1 MNVSDAVAVLWKAG
15 YHANASHVMPGY
27 VVVLDP
33 VRCQRGSE
41 PVRTEYDRRVI
52 HASQVQNFITERE

>member
-1 MNVSDAVAVLWKAG
+1 MNVSDAVAALWKAG
-15 YHANASHVMPGY
+15 YRANASHVMPGY

-41 PVRTEYDRRVI
+41 PVRVEYNRRVI
-52 HASQVQNFITERE
+52 HASNVYDFIIERE

>member
-1 MNVSDAVAVLWKAG
+1 
-15 YHANASHVMPGY
+15 MPGY

-41 PVRTEYDRRVI
+41 PVRIEHARRVI
-52 HASQVQNFITERE
+52 HASSVYHFITERE

>member
-1 MNVSDAVAVLWKAG
+1 MDVSKAVEKLWKAG
-15 YHANASHVMPGY
+15 YQANASHVMPGY

-41 PVRTEYDRRVI
+41 PVRVEYARRVI
-52 HASQVQNFITERE
+52 HASNVYDFIIERE

>member
-1 MNVSDAVAVLWKAG
+1 MDVSKAVEKLWKAG
-15 YHANASHVMPGY
+15 YQANASHVMPGY

-41 PVRTEYDRRVI
+41 PVRTEYARRVI
-52 HASQVQNFITERE
+52 HASNVYDFITERE

>member
-1 MNVSDAVAVLWKAG
+1 MTVSDAVTALWKAG
-15 YHANASHVMPGY
+15 YRANASHILPGY

-41 PVRTEYDRRVI
+41 PVRVEYDRRVI
-52 HASQVQNFITERE
+52 HASNVYHFITERE

>member
-1 MNVSDAVAVLWKAG
+1 MNVFDAVAALWKAG
-15 YHANASHVMPGY
+15 YRANASRLMPGY

-33 VRCQRGSE
+33 IQCQRGSE
-41 PVRTEYDRRVI
+41 PMRTEYDRRVI

>member
-1 MNVSDAVAVLWKAG
+1 MDVSKAIEKLWKAG
-15 YHANASHVMPGY
+15 YQANASHVMPGY

-41 PVRTEYDRRVI
+41 PVRVEYARRVI
-52 HASQVQNFITERE
+52 HASNVYDFIIERD

>member
-1 MNVSDAVAVLWKAG
+1 MTVSDAVAALWKAG
-15 YHANASHVMPGY
+15 YRANASHVMPGY

-41 PVRTEYDRRVI
+41 PVRIEHARRVI
-52 HASQVQNFITERE
+52 HASSVYHFITERE

>member
-1 MNVSDAVAVLWKAG
+1 MNVSDAVAALWKAG
-15 YHANASHVMPGY
+15 YRANASHVMPGY

-41 PVRTEYDRRVI
+41 PVRVEHDRRVI
-52 HASQVQNFITERE
+52 HASQVQNFIIERE

>member
-1 MNVSDAVAVLWKAG
+1 L
-15 YHANASHVMPGY
+15 PGY

-41 PVRTEYDRRVI
+41 PVRVEYDRRVI
-52 HASQVQNFITERE
+52 HASNVYHFITERE